1 MGIALD
7 FRAVQ
12 AVEDLAGVGGQGGE
26 DFGAGAAHGHEAD
39 GGFGVGLCFAVED
52 EVGGVGLR
60 VPAGGDVVAVTAGL
74 AVVDAGVVSVT
85 FEGFG
90 GGGGGDAYTII
101 VASNTILAVLG
112 EEVGFGAHV
121 RESWGGELDGR
132 LFLERLKGGSG

>member
-52 EVGGVGLR
+52 EVGGVGLG
-60 VPAGGDVVAVTAGL
+60 VPAGGDVVAVAAGF
-74 AVVDAGVVSVT
+74 AVVDAGVVLVT
-85 FEGFG
+85 YSEGL
-90 GGGGGDAYTII
+90 
-101 VASNTILAVLG
+101 VV
-112 EEVGFGAHV
+112 EEVAM
-121 RESWGGELDGR
+121 RTRSSLLPTPSWRYWGRKSGSELT
-132 LFLERLKGGSG
+132 